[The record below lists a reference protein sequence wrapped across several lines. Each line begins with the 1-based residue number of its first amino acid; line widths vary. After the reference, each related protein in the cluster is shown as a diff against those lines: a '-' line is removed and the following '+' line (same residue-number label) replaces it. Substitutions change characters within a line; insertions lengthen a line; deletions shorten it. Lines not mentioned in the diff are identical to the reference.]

1 MDRRTAKEFLHMQG
15 WLDRASRIV
24 EAGRGAYDADPLLRE
39 AGDSLLMKIGEAA
52 NRLSKLG
59 VEAPKSVSWTDAVA
73 NRNWLIHQYDMIDRD
88 ITWATLSQ
96 DLPILREA
104 LAKSFAQAALTVAS
118 VSGSSSEP

>member
-1 MDRRTAKEFLHMQG
+1 MQG